1 MSFVLVVPDVL
12 ETAGAD
18 LAQIGSAVSAGNL
31 AAAIPTT
38 GVAAAG
44 ADEVSAVIAAL
55 FGAHAKEY
63 QASAAQA
70 ATYYE
75 GFVRTLSTAAASYV
89 GTEAAIA
96 TSMQGA
102 PGAVAAVPTQLL
114 GGPLL
119 GVAANAVAL
128 AGPNNTI
135 AEAWI
140 NSPLGRLVDPI
151 INAPTEALFG
161 RDLIGTGTGGQAL
174 LFGTSGTGGNGTQIV
189 IDFVRHGQ
197 SLGNAANLIDTA
209 VPGLPLTQLGQ
220 QQAVAIGT
228 ALAGQGP
235 VAGIFESQ
243 LTRVQ
248 QTAALAGLGTINVPA
263 LPGLNE
269 ISAGIFDGAPQISP
283 QGLLYLVA
291 PMAWTLGFPIVP
303 MPALGSAHI
312 NGIVFDQGFTSALQT
327 MYGNALANPVV
338 AANGKITDVAFSSE
352 FAIEVGTLMNVNNP
366 DPLLMLTHPLPNT
379 GTVVVQGSPQ
389 GGWTM
394 VSWDGVPVPPAS
406 LPTKLFVDVRDLIT
420 APQFAA
426 WNSLQALGT
435 GDPTTIVNTVA
446 DSADQVAVATVR
458 FPFAVTRDLVH
469 AVTGTSLG
477 GLETELTNLLP

>member
-12 ETAGAD
+12 KTAAAD
-18 LAQIGSAVSAGNL
+18 LAEIGSAVSAGNL

-38 GVAAAG
+38 ELATAG
-44 ADEVSAVIAAL
+44 ADQVSAAIAAL
-55 FGAHAKEY
+55 FGAHARQY
-63 QASAAQA
+63 QTAAAQA

-75 GFVRTLSTAAASYV
+75 EFVRALTAAEASYA

-102 PGAVAAVPTQLL
+102 LGAVTAAPALVL
-114 GGPLL
+114 GSPLL
-119 GVAANAVAL
+119 GVAANAVPL
-128 AGPNNTI
+128 AGPTNTI

-140 NSPLGRLVDPI
+140 NSPIGGLIDPI
-151 INAPTEALFG
+151 INAPTETLFG
-161 RDLIGTGTGGQAL
+161 RDLIGNGAGGQAM
-174 LFGTSGTGGNGTQIV
+174 LFGTAGTGGNGTQIV

-197 SLGNAANLIDTA
+197 SIGNAANLIDTG

-220 QQAVAIGT
+220 QQAVAIGA

-235 VAGIFESQ
+235 FAGIFESQ

-248 QTAALAGLGTINVPA
+248 QTAALAGLGTINMPA

-269 ISAGIFDGAPQISP
+269 ISAGNFDGAPDISP
-283 QGLLYLVA
+283 QGLMYLVA
-291 PMAWTLGFPIVP
+291 PIAWTLGLPIVP
-303 MPALGSAHI
+303 MLAPGTVHI
-312 NGIVFDQGFTSALQT
+312 NGVVFDQGFTSALQT
-327 MYGNALANPVV
+327 MYGNALANPVL
-338 AANGKITDVAFSSE
+338 AANGKITEVAFSSE
-352 FAIEVGTLMNVNNP
+352 FVIEVGTLMNVNNP

-394 VSWDGVPVPPAS
+394 LSWDGVPVPPAS

-435 GDPTTIVNTVA
+435 GDPTTIANTVA

-458 FPFAVTRDLVH
+458 FPFAVTRDLIG
-469 AVTGTSLG
+469 AVEGTSLS
-477 GLETELTNLLP
+477 GLETELTGLL